1 MSQQYGEPPRP
12 SEWGPVTPF
21 RQAIEAYRAN
31 GGAHHSPVK
40 AVGGLGGDE
49 LDVVGMVIERLKAGR
64 LAYGPFDLRND
75 MREFD
80 AEATDECLDAAVYLA
95 AGLLRRRMR
104 G

>member
-1 MSQQYGEPPRP
+1 MTP
-12 SEWGPVTPF
+12 TPF

-31 GGAHHSPVK
+31 GGTHYAPVR
-40 AVGGLGGDE
+40 VLGDLAGDE

-75 MREFD
+75 VRDFD

-95 AGLLRRRMR
+95 AGLLRRR
-104 G
+104 GES

>member
-1 MSQQYGEPPRP
+1 MTG
-12 SEWGPVTPF
+12 VTPF
-21 RQAIEAYRAN
+21 REAIEAYRAA
-31 GGAHHSPVK
+31 GGAHYAPVR
-40 AVGGLGGDE
+40 AVEGLAGDD

-75 MREFD
+75 GRDFD

-95 AGLLRRRMR
+95 AGLLRRRVL